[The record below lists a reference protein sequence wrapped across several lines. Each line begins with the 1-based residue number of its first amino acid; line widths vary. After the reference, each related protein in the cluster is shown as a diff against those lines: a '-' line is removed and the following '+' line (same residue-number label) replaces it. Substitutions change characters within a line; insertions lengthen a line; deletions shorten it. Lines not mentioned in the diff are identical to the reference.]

1 MYFMEATMKNQ
12 NVDKSQLVEIF
23 RLRLKELLERK
34 KISKGKQAEEMGIKL
49 QTLNNYITDK
59 KEVVCSILNLVKIS
73 SYYRVSTD
81 YLLGFTNNKF
91 FSNLKRVYN
100 VPILDDEAADKLKK
114 ISQKSMHNKESRE
127 ILKIINYILDSDG
140 IIDLCKSIARLR
152 AIKSEIDSLKEKKYK
167 NKNNDIKQKKES
179 MNYQEWIVHKNFEKV
194 LSEIIKKE

>member
-1 MYFMEATMKNQ
+1 MEAVMKNQ

-81 YLLGFTNNKF
+81 YLLSFTNNK
-91 FSNLKRVYN
+91 SNLLNTKRVYN
-100 VPILDDEAADKLKK
+100 VPILDDEVADKLKK

-140 IIDLCKSIARLR
+140 IIDLCKSIIELR
-152 AIKSEIDSLKEKKYK
+152 KVKSEIDSLKEKKYK

-194 LSEIIKKE
+194 LSEIIKQE

>member
-1 MYFMEATMKNQ
+1 MEAVMKNQ

-81 YLLGFTNNKF
+81 YLLGITNNKF
-91 FSNLKRVYN
+91 FLNLKRVHN
-100 VPILDDEAADKLKK
+100 VPILDDEVADRLKK

-179 MNYQEWIVHKNFEKV
+179 INYQEWIVHKNFEKV
-194 LSEIIKKE
+194 LSKIIKKE

>member
-1 MYFMEATMKNQ
+1 MEAVMKNQ

-100 VPILDDEAADKLKK
+100 VPILDDEVTDKLKK
-114 ISQKSMHNKESRE
+114 SVKKVCTTR
-127 ILKIINYILDSDG
+127 K
-140 IIDLCKSIARLR
+140 A
-152 AIKSEIDSLKEKKYK
+152 EK
-167 NKNNDIKQKKES
+167 
-179 MNYQEWIVHKNFEKV
+179 F
-194 LSEIIKKE
+194 